1 MLAHGKDGHASHFHQ
16 RIRVPNGRIRAG
28 LARING
34 NCEMTKHECEWLA
47 TDVVM
52 VGKIACE
59 SAPHLG
65 RGDALTGHNVEKN
78 RDASVRPHLLRV
90 YPSQLTPI
98 ATTVADITTV
108 AAQPRT
114 RSGMGSVKPP
124 MMAERIDRCIMMTIT
139 GTATTP
145 FRTALQ

>member
-1 MLAHGKDGHASHFHQ
+1 MLAHGKDGHASHFRQ

-34 NCEMTKHECEWLA
+34 YCEMTKHECEWLA

-52 VGKIACE
+52 VGKIASE

-65 RGDALTGHNVEKN
+65 RGDALSGQNVEKN
-78 RDASVRPHLLRV
+78 RDASVRRHFLRI

-124 MMAERIDRCIMMTIT
+124 MMAERIDRCIMTTIT